1 MPTATET
8 LRQHILMAR
17 QLATGLWSLN
27 DPLHYLSLDS
37 PGKGINVWSKSWSL
51 CDLKRSR

>member
-27 DPLHYLSLDS
+27 DPLHDLSLDS